1 MAFIDDDDTWVNTK
15 LSKQILVIESSAN
28 MGIVGTFA
36 RFIDES
42 GKPLGETIHLKITK
56 EEIKNTILLTNQFI
70 QSSVLVRKDI
80 FEKS

>member
-1 MAFIDDDDTWVNTK
+1 MAFIDDDDIWEYSK
-15 LSKQILVIESSAN
+15 LSKQMLVIELSEN
-28 MGIVGTFA
+28 IGIVGSFA